1 MLSPNPLPATAHPS
15 RTPLAASRE
24 ECSDSRAGCHLLLLG
39 SCLFLGAL
47 VVSRMRTVKFPVA
60 IPCQASKQAASSQG
74 TDGSAPLV
82 PHGSSQSKGGA
93 LRACGLPITGIGA
106 TAKSHCDLWTWSIQP
121 SLWSSG
127 GPHGGSQAWA
137 HVQISSSDTMSP
149 PPLCFQFPTRVS
161 GLAPDIFFL
170 FFCFLNCFLLVSFHK
185 GHMNTCGSSRHK
197 RGPHRAKLEVPCP
210 SRAHAAGQGSHR
222 CSVPTQPHPTQFLF
236 SCMYTCQLFSS
247 EIQNLGTLAWGLG
260 HLPLEDQ
267 GSSSSSDSRSN
278 S

>member
-1 MLSPNPLPATAHPS
+1 MFRLPSRMSPTLAGVLPLPGSPGGVPDEDSEVPSSYPLSGIKAGSQLSGHRWLSP
-15 RTPLAASRE
+15 
-24 ECSDSRAGCHLLLLG
+24 
-39 SCLFLGAL
+39 SCAPWEL
-47 VVSRMRTVKFPVA
+47 TV
-60 IPCQASKQAASSQG
+60 Q
-74 TDGSAPLV
+74 
-82 PHGSSQSKGGA
+82 GGA

-197 RGPHRAKLEVPCP
+197 RGPHRAKLKVPCP